1 MNDFEVFTDALA
13 DMFTHECWDIGAD
26 RKVFFKLLP
35 ESKWGQSQRLKVRL
49 DSQKA
54 IVEYYSFNTM
64 LEILTFPYVDPDFLK
79 QIQRVA
85 TVEKNNG
92 YDLEN
97 NRYARAMYRSHSL
110 CFNY

>member
-85 TVEKNNG
+85 TVEKNNKI
-92 YDLEN
+92 
-97 NRYARAMYRSHSL
+97 
-110 CFNY
+110 